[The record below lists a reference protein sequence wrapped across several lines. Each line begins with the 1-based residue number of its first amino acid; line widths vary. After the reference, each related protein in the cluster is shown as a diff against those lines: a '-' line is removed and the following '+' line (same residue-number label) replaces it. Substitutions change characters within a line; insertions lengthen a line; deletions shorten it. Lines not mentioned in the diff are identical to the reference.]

1 MKKII
6 LVALLLLSSLTW
18 LYIDREGHP
27 EKPGVISGKAVP
39 AEILSARAAAEKLA
53 AGSSSS
59 NAKQILFGDLH
70 VHTTYS
76 VDAFAWS
83 MPVMHGNGVHPPA
96 EACDYA
102 RFCSGLD
109 FWASTEHGESLTP
122 RHWQDLKDTVRQC
135 NDVAGDPANPDMVT
149 FLGWE
154 WTQMGNT
161 PETHYGHKN
170 VILRDTDDASIP
182 ARPISA
188 GGLAAQGMRNQGRPY
203 WQDLISP
210 YADFSSRQSQYDQQ
224 YKLDELRRQKVC
236 PEGVAVRDLPKDCVE
251 YATTPADL
259 FAKLRDWGSESL
271 VIPHGNTWGFYT
283 PLGSSWDKQLTR
295 KEHDPERQ
303 RLIEVFSGHGNSEQ
317 YRDWKEVA
325 FDAAGKAVCPAPSSN
340 YLPSCWR
347 AGEIIR
353 DRCGALPA
361 DQCQQRVVKA
371 RSDYVAAARGGHLV
385 VPGVKPEDW
394 LDSGQCQDCYLPTF
408 NYRTGGSTQYAMALS
423 NFDEPGEDG
432 TGPLRFRFGFI
443 ASSDNHGAQPG
454 TGFKQI
460 GRHANTETYGQDMPL
475 RKYFIDEAKAKGNG
489 VDTVPFDINQSR
501 FNFLQISE
509 SERAQS
515 YFYTGGLVAVHSPGR
530 SREAIWG
537 ALKRREVYATSG
549 ERMLLWFDLLGDKGM
564 TAPMGSEVKGVGI
577 PRFRVR
583 AVGDFEQLPG
593 CPEHS
598 LNALGSEQIEQVC
611 RGECYNPSNTRKVID
626 RIEVVRILPQDHR
639 GENVKDLIEDPWK
652 IFACSGDAAG
662 CTVEFN
668 DTSAKRKGREA
679 IYYVRAIERASPTIN
694 AANLRCEFDAQ
705 GRCIAVK
712 PCYGDD
718 RTDIKDECLATAEH
732 RAWSSPIFVSDATDA
747 VLNKTLKPALK
758 TTSGAAAK

>member
-1 MKKII
+1 MKKITI
-6 LVALLLLSSLTW
+6 AGLVLLAGAAW
-18 LYIDREGHP
+18 LYVDREGHP
-27 EKPGVISGKAVP
+27 ETPGVISGKAVP
-39 AEILSARAAAEKLA
+39 AAILKARSDAERA
-53 AGSSSS
+53 VTAGTPD
-59 NAKQILFGDLH
+59 AKQILFGDLH

-109 FWASTEHGESLTP
+109 FWATTEHGESLTP

-135 NDVAGDPANPDMVT
+135 NAVAGDPANPDMVT

-188 GGLAAQGMRNQGRPY
+188 GGMAAAAMRAQGRPE
-203 WQDLISP
+203 WQNIVSP
-210 YADFSSRQSQYDQQ
+210 YMDFASRQTQYDQQ
-224 YKLDELRRQKVC
+224 YKLAELRRQKTC
-236 PEGVAVRDLPKDCVE
+236 PDGVPERDLPKDCVE
-251 YATTPADL
+251 FATTPADL

-283 PLGSSWDKQLTR
+283 PLGSTWDKQLTR

-303 RLIEVFSGHGNSEQ
+303 RLIEVYSGHGNSEV

-325 FDAAGKAVCPAPSSN
+325 FDAEGKATCPAPSKN

-353 DRCGALPA
+353 DRCGSLPA
-361 DQCQQRVVKA
+361 AECEQRVAKA

-394 LDSGQCQDCYLPTF
+394 LDAGQCKDCFLPAF
-408 NYRTGGSTQYAMALS
+408 NYRTGGSTQYALALS

-432 TGPLRFRFGFI
+432 KGPLRFRFGFI
-443 ASSDNHGAQPG
+443 ASSDNHAAQPG
-454 TGFKQI
+454 TGFKQV
-460 GRHANTETYGQDMPL
+460 GRVANTETYGQDMPL
-475 RKYFIDEAKAKGNG
+475 RKYFIDEAKPKGTEPK
-489 VDTVPFDINQSR
+489 TVPFDINQSR
-501 FNFLQISE
+501 FNFLQVNE

-530 SREAIWG
+530 SRDAIWG

-577 PRFRVR
+577 PTFRAR

-593 CPEHS
+593 CPAHS
-598 LNALGSEQIEQVC
+598 LNALGSKQIEQIC
-611 RGECYNPSNTRKVID
+611 RGECYNPSNKRKVID
-626 RIEVVRILPQDHR
+626 RIEVVRILPQNQR

-652 IFACSGDAAG
+652 IFACSGDPAG
-662 CTVEFN
+662 CTVEFS
-668 DTSAKRKGREA
+668 DTSAKRQGREA
-679 IYYVRAIERASPTIN
+679 IYYVRAVEKATPTIN
-694 AANLRCEFDAQ
+694 AANLRCEFDAH

-712 PCYGDD
+712 PCYGDE
-718 RTDIKDECLATAEH
+718 RTDSKDECLAPAEQ
-732 RAWSSPIFVSDATDA
+732 RAWSSPIFVDDGSTPKAA
-747 VLNKTLKPALK
+747 VLKAAPLKVATGA
-758 TTSGAAAK
+758 TTK